1 MAEDHRLWWVKELL
15 FDYVRSPSLK
25 HIRDPYSVIKLAQE
39 ILRRIDR
46 GNSIW
51 TKWDG
56 QRELLLRSAL
66 CCWIPVPDLHAFL
79 NQMPG
84 PPLTLTDVAERQ
96 RALEEEEPYSFPREE
111 LQAGCLELYQREK
124 EAGTELPA
132 IIGALRTHIEQEE
145 ERLRLEHDERYRL
158 LRLED
163 KRKRELRLQS
173 GADSGWLQL
182 DGSACW
188 FCRTN
193 GRTYRLTPG
202 KDQKLQLHRVQE
214 LSEEERGV
222 QMGVYQKRGDASK
235 VVAKAAYQPD
245 LI

>member
-1 MAEDHRLWWVKELL
+1 MEEDRRLLSVKDLL

-39 ILRRIDR
+39 ILQRIDR

-96 RALEEEEPYSFPREE
+96 RALEEEEPYSFPKEE
-111 LQAGCLELYQREK
+111 LQAG
-124 EAGTELPA
+124 
-132 IIGALRTHIEQEE
+132 
-145 ERLRLEHDERYRL
+145 
-158 LRLED
+158 
-163 KRKRELRLQS
+163 
-173 GADSGWLQL
+173 
-182 DGSACW
+182 
-188 FCRTN
+188 
-193 GRTYRLTPG
+193 
-202 KDQKLQLHRVQE
+202 
-214 LSEEERGV
+214 
-222 QMGVYQKRGDASK
+222 
-235 VVAKAAYQPD
+235 
-245 LI
+245 